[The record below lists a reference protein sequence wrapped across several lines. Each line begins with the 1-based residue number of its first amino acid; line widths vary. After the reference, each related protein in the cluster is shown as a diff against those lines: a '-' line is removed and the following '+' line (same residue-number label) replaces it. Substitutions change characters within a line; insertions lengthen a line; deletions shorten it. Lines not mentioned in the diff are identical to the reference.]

1 MTKYLVYEL
10 RTWTNLGA
18 IFLPGLT
25 TRRHENQKILY
36 ENELL
41 KAKEPTPDVMK
52 CQIYRMTPKNI
63 PRNLVRLSL

>member
-10 RTWTNLGA
+10 RTWPYLGA

-25 TRRHENQKILY
+25 TPRHENQKILY

-41 KAKEPTPDVMK
+41 KAKELTPDV
-52 CQIYRMTPKNI
+52 
-63 PRNLVRLSL
+63 

>member
-1 MTKYLVYEL
+1 MTKYLVYKL

-25 TRRHENQKILY
+25 TPRHENQKIRY

-41 KAKEPTPDVMK
+41 EAKESNPNV
-52 CQIYRMTPKNI
+52 
-63 PRNLVRLSL
+63 

>member
-1 MTKYLVYEL
+1 MYEP

-25 TRRHENQKILY
+25 TPRHENQKSQY

-41 KAKEPTPDVMK
+41 KTKGITRDVQK
-52 CQIYRMTPKNI
+52 CHIYRMTPKNR

>member
-25 TRRHENQKILY
+25 TPRHENRKIRY

-41 KAKEPTPDVMK
+41 KAKEPTPDV
-52 CQIYRMTPKNI
+52 
-63 PRNLVRLSL
+63 